1 MAEQI
6 TLAAPVNRPSV
17 TDYRIGYFAID
28 VTHQRLIVEL
38 VANDETRLMHVWE
51 EAGALI
57 GALNVANL
65 TQKSLERRIY
75 EKLIADGV
83 LAGTVSGSPA

>member
-6 TLAAPVNRPSV
+6 TLNAPIAKPSV

-28 VTHQRLIVEL
+28 VSNQRLIVEL
-38 VANDETRLMHVWE
+38 VANDGTRLMHVWE

-65 TQKSLERRIY
+65 TTKSLERRIY
-75 EKLIADGV
+75 ERLIADGV
-83 LAGTVSGSPA
+83 LAGAVTGTP